1 MDRER
6 ERKREKK
13 GGGGEQIKRETEGDK
28 RRNLVEERNQNE
40 KKEIAT

>member
-6 ERKREKK
+6 EEEGKKK
-13 GGGGEQIKRETEGDK
+13 GGGGKLREKQRETKGEIVSK
-28 RRNLVEERNQNE
+28 RRNQNE